1 MKLGAQDLLE
11 GRAGLVQNQ
20 TMFIIIF
27 RKGNILIS

>member
-20 TMFIIIF
+20 TMFIIF
-27 RKGNILIS
+27 LEKGIY